1 MGLRERAAD
10 FDHLPLILAPA
21 HFYPTHAMPYAR
33 TSNNLAKIR
42 RSGLNSFGEP
52 YTGNP
57 IRGVVNRREFSG
69 GSGPLSKR
77 GPQATGEVAAME
89 KAAAEEARAMQAA
102 RAAGQAR
109 ARAESPTPAGAAPKP
124 QGQLVESS
132 RGGYK
137 WQPAPAPASSGG
149 GGWFGGMVEAG
160 KQALLVEARRQR
172 GMQAAKDRKK
182 GRVKAYRERE

>member
-1 MGLRERAAD
+1 M
-10 FDHLPLILAPA
+10 ILAQA

-42 RSGLNSFGEP
+42 RSGLNAFGEP

-57 IRGVVNRREFSG
+57 IRGVINRREFSG

-102 RAAGQAR
+102 REAGMAR
-109 ARAESPTPAGAAPKP
+109 ARAEAAPAPVPKP

-137 WQPAPAPASSGG
+137 WQPAQARQTSQKTPPGSN
-149 GGWFGGMVEAG
+149 GGWFGEIVA
-160 KQALLVEARRQR
+160 QAPKAMQVGASMLVEARRQR